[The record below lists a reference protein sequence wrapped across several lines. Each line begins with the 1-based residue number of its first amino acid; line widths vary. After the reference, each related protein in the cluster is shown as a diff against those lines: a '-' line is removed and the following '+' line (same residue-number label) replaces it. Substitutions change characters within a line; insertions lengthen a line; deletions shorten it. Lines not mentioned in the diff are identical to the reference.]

1 MSKPLCL
8 YQFNQKNNVI
18 YNPRGNWYSLIQ
30 ADRAKPLLKSTFF
43 PGYVEDKILSIERMI
58 RLRIHL
64 SRLLEVNF
72 SDCVL
77 FISLLQNTL
86 SRVFEG

>member
-8 YQFNQKNNVI
+8 YQFNQKKNNVI

-43 PGYVEDKILSIERMI
+43 PGYLEDKILSIERMI

-72 SDCVL
+72 SDYVL
-77 FISLLQNTL
+77 FMSIT
-86 SRVFEG
+86 EHPI